1 MHIPQSW
8 AKAEG
13 ECEAPDRRNLKFA
26 VWGWGADGATARRE
40 AASRL
45 QRLLERVRRGEQIP
59 RHYEYGASP
68 LREEILEALGEGSP
82 GQQTAAI
89 LTRNRYG
96 AIVLNTDRLLF
107 LDVDVPEES
116 MFQRLG
122 RLFSRRQDPA
132 AAALTRLRDALR
144 SHGRASFRIYRTAAG
159 LRAIAVDREYDP
171 AGRDAQDLM
180 KQTGTDPHFI
190 RLCSAQRSFRA
201 RLTPKPWR
209 CQVPLPP
216 GQYPYEDESSR
227 GRHAEWL
234 ARYETASKG
243 YATCRFL
250 ETVGSSRPGGQSE
263 KLLELHDRLTRS
275 GESLPLA

>member
-1 MHIPQSW
+1 MQFPQSW

-13 ECEAPDRRNLKFA
+13 ECETPDRGKLKFA
-26 VWGWGADGATARRE
+26 VWGWGRDDVTAKRE

-45 QRLLERVRRGEQIP
+45 QRLLERVRRGDPIP
-59 RHYEYGASP
+59 QKYEYGRGP
-68 LREEILEALGEGSP
+68 LREEILQTLGDGAGEQAG
-82 GQQTAAI
+82 AV

-96 AIVLNTDRLLF
+96 AVVLNTDRLLF

-132 AAALTRLRDALR
+132 WAALTRLRDALHN
-144 SHGRASFRIYRTAAG
+144 HGRASFRIYRTAAG

-171 AGRDAQDLM
+171 AGRDTQDLM
-180 KQTGTDPHFI
+180 RQTGTDPYFI
-190 RLCSAQRSFRA
+190 KLCTAQRSFRA

-209 CQVPLPP
+209 CGVPLPP
-216 GQYPYEDESSR
+216 AQYPFPDEPVR
-227 GRHAEWL
+227 TRYAEWL
-234 ARYETASKG
+234 ARYEAASKG
-243 YATCRFL
+243 YATCQYV
-250 ETVGSSRPGGQSE
+250 ETVGNSKPRGQGE
-263 KLLELHDRLTRS
+263 KLIELHDRLTRS